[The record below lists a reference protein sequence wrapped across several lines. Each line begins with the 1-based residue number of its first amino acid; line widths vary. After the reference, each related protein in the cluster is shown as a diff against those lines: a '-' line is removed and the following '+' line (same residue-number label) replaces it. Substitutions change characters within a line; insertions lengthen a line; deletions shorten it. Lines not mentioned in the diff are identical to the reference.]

1 MAAVHDQAPRAPVR
15 VGVWEPNKVARLAGL
30 FACRRGCA
38 GRPGA
43 GRQSEMRSNSSVG
56 GSNRFNRINPVDPL
70 QLDPKMFSAPA
81 DAAVGFSQLPG
92 TLRPS
97 MRALSGIGTVQA
109 SLHAL
114 CSR

>member
-1 MAAVHDQAPRAPVR
+1 MIGAVQDQAPRAP
-15 VGVWEPNKVARLAGL
+15 VGVWEPNKVRSPCWFARVPPRLRWASWGRSAVRDAL
-30 FACRRGCA
+30 KLKCRRFESV
-38 GRPGA
+38 RI
-43 GRQSEMRSNSSVG
+43 ESS
-56 GSNRFNRINPVDPL
+56 VDPL